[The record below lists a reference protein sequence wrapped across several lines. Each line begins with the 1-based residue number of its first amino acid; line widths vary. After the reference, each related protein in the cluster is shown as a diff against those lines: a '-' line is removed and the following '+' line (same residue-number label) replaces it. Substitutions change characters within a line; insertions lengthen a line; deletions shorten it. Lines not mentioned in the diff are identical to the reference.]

1 MSSRKANLSPL
12 RLEARASLNAKPM
25 SLPAVPLAATSGHQA
40 QRSIQQMREPIMIRT
55 LSLTLALVLS
65 LIVPAS
71 AQDNKP
77 AQTPSQNAQSKDAC
91 RSTCEAQ
98 YNQDK
103 ECQEGVAPMH
113 SPCEIFDQ
121 CLNDCK

>member
-1 MSSRKANLSPL
+1 
-12 RLEARASLNAKPM
+12 M
-25 SLPAVPLAATSGHQA
+25 SLTALPFAAMSAHQA
-40 QRSIQQMREPIMIRT
+40 QGSIHQMREPIMIRT

-65 LIVPAS
+65 FIFPVS

-77 AQTPSQNAQSKDAC
+77 AQAPSRNAQSKDAC
-91 RSTCEAQ
+91 KSKCEAQ
-98 YNQDK
+98 YNLDK

-121 CLNDCK
+121 CVNDCK

>member
-1 MSSRKANLSPL
+1 
-12 RLEARASLNAKPM
+12 LNAKPM
-25 SLPAVPLAATSGHQA
+25 SLTALPFAAMSAHQA
-40 QRSIQQMREPIMIRT
+40 QGSIHQMREPIMIRT

-77 AQTPSQNAQSKDAC
+77 PQAASQEAQSKDAC

-103 ECQEGVAPMH
+103 ECKEGVAPMH

>member
-1 MSSRKANLSPL
+1 
-12 RLEARASLNAKPM
+12 
-25 SLPAVPLAATSGHQA
+25 
-40 QRSIQQMREPIMIRT
+40 MIRT
-55 LSLTLALVLS
+55 LSLTLALVVS

-71 AQDNKP
+71 AQDDKP
-77 AQTPSQNAQSKDAC
+77 AQNVRSKDAC
-91 RSTCEAQ
+91 RSACEAQ